1 MSVFVIAGAVAVLML
16 VYMISVLGVLPWF
29 IYIPFVLLFA
39 LVFFWDKI
47 RAILPVSKN
56 TRDRGVSNGRF
67 YFKRTQPKGA
77 VRGNNKGKHSGKR
90 I

>member
-1 MSVFVIAGAVAVLML
+1 MSVFVVVGAVAVLML
-16 VYMISVLGVLPWF
+16 VYMISVLGALPWF

-47 RAILPVSKN
+47 RARL
-56 TRDRGVSNGRF
+56 GRF
-67 YFKRTQPKGA
+67 DIKRARFIPSRKKDA
-77 VRGNNKGKHSGKR
+77 KGKRSGKR

>member
-1 MSVFVIAGAVAVLML
+1 MSVFVVVAVVAVLML

-47 RAILPVSKN
+47 RALFSVTKTTGGRIKSV
-56 TRDRGVSNGRF
+56 TRSV
-67 YFKRTQPKGA
+67 KRTPTK
-77 VRGNNKGKHSGKR
+77 RGGSGHSGGKRSGKR

>member
-1 MSVFVIAGAVAVLML
+1 MSVFIVVAAVAVLML

-47 RAILPVSKN
+47 RALFPVAKTSGRRMKSV
-56 TRDRGVSNGRF
+56 TRNA
-67 YFKRTQPKGA
+67 KRTPAK
-77 VRGNNKGKHSGKR
+77 RGGSRPSLGKRSGKR